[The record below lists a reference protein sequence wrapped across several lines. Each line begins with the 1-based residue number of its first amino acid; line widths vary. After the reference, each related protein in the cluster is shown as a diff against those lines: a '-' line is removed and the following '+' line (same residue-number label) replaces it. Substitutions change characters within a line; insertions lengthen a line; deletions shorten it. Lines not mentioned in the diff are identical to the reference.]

1 MKKYR
6 YSKTWGGMLIGGM
19 CLLLF
24 AGIFL
29 LFVVFGTLEE
39 SVRKNVDNRLFAMA
53 EAVDKTTENCLK
65 YDRNYLNAAIEREE
79 FSKAEQIW
87 AETGEERVWKQA
99 VAGSAL
105 GISKEFADVCLMQEE
120 QVLISMREETFY
132 FPALEQTEG
141 EEILRPC
148 IGEDGTVYLA
158 LVKNTDREFQ
168 YAVLIEA
175 AGFFKNLTEISGKE
189 TEDQLF
195 FMDQS
200 GQMMVQ
206 CQNGMVHIYQTSKMT
221 DKDPEFPMLK
231 FLEKLQGKETMHYET
246 VSQSTGESYPADA
259 AAISAETSSNGYFSI
274 AVSVNEDAELLPLKT
289 AALFMTAVGS
299 ILVLGMLFLFFLLY
313 KSGQSSQRKLKEIQ
327 FLKEKNA
334 AIEELNRQ
342 TQDLA
347 HHQRLEIMGIL
358 TSGIAHEFNN
368 LLTPIMGYSMMILE
382 KLPQDDTELYDE
394 VLEIYQMSSKAKNVI
409 SRLSDLSGKNSAAV
423 FGAVSI
429 DEVVRRMI
437 SAAKSA
443 RPAGVDVQLELKC
456 QETKILGNET
466 QLSQMLLNLILN
478 SYHALEEKGGTLEIL
493 TETKEKTVVLT
504 VRDNG
509 YGISKEN
516 LEHIFEPFFTTKEAG
531 KGTGL
536 GMAIVAQVAEDHHGE
551 ITVESVE
558 NVGTTISIRFPIL
571 NKY

>member
-1 MKKYR
+1 
-6 YSKTWGGMLIGGM
+6 MLIGGT

-29 LFVVFGTLEE
+29 LFAVFGTLEE
-39 SVRKNVDNRLFAMA
+39 SVRKNVDSRLFAMA
-53 EAVDKTTENCLK
+53 EAVDKTAENCLK

-87 AETGEERVWKQA
+87 AETGDDTVWKET
-99 VAGSAL
+99 VEESVLGSL
-105 GISKEFADVCLMQEE
+105 EEFADVCLMQEK

-132 FPALEQTEG
+132 FPALEQAEG

-158 LVKNTDREFQ
+158 LIQNTERKFQ

-175 AGFFKNLTEISGKE
+175 AGFFKNLMEILGKE

-221 DKDPEFPMLK
+221 DKDPEFLMLK
-231 FLEKLQGKETMHYET
+231 FLEKLQGKETMLYET
-246 VSQSTGESYPADA
+246 VSQSTGESYQADA

-327 FLKEKNA
+327 LLKEKNA

-456 QETKILGNET
+456 QESKILGNET

-493 TETKEKTVVLT
+493 TEIKEKTVVLT

>member
-1 MKKYR
+1 
-6 YSKTWGGMLIGGM
+6 M

-29 LFVVFGTLEE
+29 LFAVFGTLEE

-53 EAVDKTTENCLK
+53 EAVDKTAENCLK

-87 AETGEERVWKQA
+87 AETGDERVWKQA

-105 GISKEFADVCLMQEE
+105 GISKEFADVCLMQGE

-132 FPALEQTEG
+132 FPALEQAEG

-158 LVKNTDREFQ
+158 LVKNTDRAFQ

-175 AGFFKNLTEISGKE
+175 AGFFKNLTEILGKE

-231 FLEKLQGKETMHYET
+231 FLEKLQGKETMLYET
-246 VSQSTGESYPADA
+246 VSQSTGESYQADA

-327 FLKEKNA
+327 LLKEKNA